1 MITTKG
7 FSSLNGNYNLINNAG
22 RYTEFLACFTNFTA
36 DTANLRFRSEY
47 DIDYPGRPYLVMNG
61 TIDSVLAST
70 ETLGLMN
77 IVFPEGDKYE
87 SNLIYEFND
96 KELSDLAGK
105 GLFNKEFEIPKVLDG
120 MTFRVPKEVKLDM
133 VIVDDGK
140 SVPLVFADV
149 SNPYES
155 IINETVLGQSL
166 TPMFKEIER
175 EVEDDYDLDLGE
187 ELTDDLEQE
196 TEVDKDL
203 DDVMSKVPEA
213 DENDFYYE
221 EKEVEEEPEET
232 HELTN
237 EELLKQYQAVSE
249 EAKKLFDLNK
259 EEFNKTLKLL
269 DAGDIR
275 TVLGRNKKDKSSEKS
290 NKNNRKELSLN
301 KNFNKKKKHNKKK
314 NKNRNNYKENEQVK
328 DVEVEALAKLEGA
341 IDIKDIAEL
350 DNNNKDNNVNYDYNT
365 EYRPEVEP
373 EAKLTEEEYNK
384 MQEDKEREINDSKGK
399 NYEPI
404 FIKSKEEQEYEEGL
418 DI

>member
-133 VIVDDGK
+133 VIVNDGK

-175 EVEDDYDLDLGE
+175 EAEDDYDLDLGE

-328 DVEVEALAKLEGA
+328 DVEALVKLEGA

-365 EYRPEVEP
+365 EYRPEAEP